1 MGGRTLRAA
10 VAAAL
15 LGACA
20 KAPAPIVE
28 ESTQTPAGETATVV
42 VSVAGAGTVGF
53 DGQPPCS
60 SGCRYSVPRNASVRL
75 VALPEAGTTFAGWA
89 GACSGTGECQFVAV
103 GDAQV
108 AAQFAPARVV
118 PAGELS
124 LTVEIGG
131 EGAGAVR
138 VYDAKD
144 RITQC
149 SRSCNVAVPRGR
161 TFIAAV
167 PAAGSKMPGWT
178 GACAGL
184 DECVLELSRDAALTA
199 TFDPVPPPPWVYA
212 AQDVTTLE
220 GLRVSP
226 SALDDAGAIAGT
238 YSAEAE
244 TGIFRWDGTL
254 QRTALPVGIS
264 ASVAATAGGLVVG
277 TLATGGSAMGEGHAF
292 VAASGAIHDLGTLGG
307 TWSRARAVNETGMI
321 VGAAALAGG
330 EVHAFSWKDGV
341 MIDLGTLRG
350 QAFSEAFAIAPDGAP
365 LGISCDS
372 PSAAPARCHVVRFDR
387 SGLSDL
393 GGLSDAMG
401 VIAMDP
407 ASDVALY
414 RYPSE
419 AFLWREGVV
428 YDISGEAAAY
438 AWSRLG
444 VFAGGRL
451 SSALCAPNSAGDAV
465 VAIWVPI
472 SEGDSG
478 ILALRHD
485 GALYDVNDLVQPQ
498 RIVEWPR
505 RIDGAQAINARG
517 QILAYAR
524 RAGGTHLL
532 LTPKAP

>member
-1 MGGRTLRAA
+1 MAGRTVRVAL
-10 VAAAL
+10 AAAL
-15 LGACA
+15 VGACA

-28 ESTQTPAGETATVV
+28 ESTQSPAGETATVV
-42 VSVAGAGTVGF
+42 VSVAGAGMVGF
-53 DGQPPCS
+53 GGQPPCS
-60 SGCRYSVPRNASVRL
+60 SSCRYSVPRHASVRL
-75 VALPEAGTTFAGWA
+75 LAIPDPSTTFAGWT

-103 GDAQV
+103 ADAQV
-108 AAQFAPARVV
+108 AAQFAPARV
-118 PAGELS
+118 ELS
-124 LTVEIGG
+124 VTVQIGG
-131 EGAGAVR
+131 EGTGAVR

-149 SRSCNVAVPRGR
+149 SRSCAVVVPPGR
-161 TFIAAV
+161 TFVAAV

-178 GACAGL
+178 GACEGL
-184 DECVLELSRDAALTA
+184 DECVLDLSQDVALTA

-212 AQDVTTLE
+212 AQDITTLE
-220 GLRVSP
+220 GLSVSP
-226 SALDDAGAIAGT
+226 SALDDSGAIAGT
-238 YSAEAE
+238 YVAAAE

-254 QRTALPVGIS
+254 QRTPLPDGIS
-264 ASVAATAGGLVVG
+264 ASVAATAAGLVVG
-277 TLATGGSAMGEGHAF
+277 TLATGGLAIGEGHAF
-292 VAASGAIHDLGTLGG
+292 VGASGKIHDLGTLGG
-307 TWSRARAVNETGMI
+307 TFSRARAVNEAGLI

-372 PSAAPARCHVVRFDR
+372 MSTVPAGCHVVRFDR

-393 GGLSDAMG
+393 GGLSDAMSVTG
-401 VIAMDP
+401 MNP
-407 ASDVALY
+407 AGDVALY

-419 AFLWREGVV
+419 NFLWREGVV
-428 YDISGEAAAY
+428 YDITGEAAAY

-532 LTPKAP
+532 LTPKVP

>member
-1 MGGRTLRAA
+1 LRAA
-10 VAAAL
+10 LAAAL

-20 KAPAPIVE
+20 KASAPIVE
-28 ESTQTPAGETATVV
+28 DSTQPPGGETATVV

-53 DGQPPCS
+53 EGQPPCS
-60 SGCRYSVPRNASVRL
+60 SACRYSVPRHASVRL
-75 VALPEAGTTFAGWA
+75 VALPVQGTTFAGWA
-89 GACSGTGECQFVAV
+89 GACSGTGECQFVALA
-103 GDAQV
+103 DAQV
-108 AAQFAPARVV
+108 AARFAPARIV

-124 LTVEIGG
+124 VTVQIGG
-131 EGAGAVR
+131 QGAGAVR

-149 SRSCNVAVPRGR
+149 SRSCTVVVPPGR
-161 TFIAAV
+161 TFVAAV

-178 GACAGL
+178 GACEGL
-184 DECVLELSRDAALTA
+184 DECVLDLSQDVALTA
-199 TFDPVPPPPWVYA
+199 TFDPVPPPPWVYG

-220 GLRVSP
+220 GLSVSP
-226 SALDDAGAIAGT
+226 SALDDSGAIAGT
-238 YSAEAE
+238 YAAGAE

-254 QRTALPVGIS
+254 QRTALPEGIS
-264 ASVAATAGGLVVG
+264 ASIAATAGGWVVG
-277 TLATGGSAMGEGHAF
+277 TLASSGRASGGGHAF

-307 TWSRARAVNETGMI
+307 TSSLAHAVNEAGLV
-321 VGAAALAGG
+321 VGAAALASG

-341 MIDLGTLRG
+341 MIDLGTLAG
-350 QAFSEAFAIAPDGAP
+350 QTFSEALAIAPDGVP
-365 LGISCDS
+365 LGRSCDFS
-372 PSAAPARCHVVRFDR
+372 TVPAGCRVVRFDR

-393 GGLSDAMG
+393 GGLSDASGAFSMN
-401 VIAMDP
+401 P
-407 ASDVALY
+407 AGDVAMY
-414 RYPSE
+414 RYPGE

-428 YDISGEAAAY
+428 HDISGEAAAY

-451 SSALCAPNSAGDAV
+451 SSALCAPNAAGDAV

-485 GALYDVNDLVQPQ
+485 GALYDVNDLLQPQ
-498 RIVEWPR
+498 PIVEWPR

-517 QILAYAR
+517 QILAYSR

>member
-1 MGGRTLRAA
+1 MGSRTLRAA

-28 ESTQTPAGETATVV
+28 ESTQPPAGETATVV
-42 VSVAGAGTVGF
+42 VSVTGAGTVGF

-60 SGCRYSVPRNASVRL
+60 SACRYSVPRHASVRL
-75 VALPEAGTTFAGWA
+75 VPLPESGTTFAGWA

-108 AAQFAPARVV
+108 AAQFSPARIA
-118 PAGELS
+118 PPGDLS

-149 SRSCNVAVPRGR
+149 SRSCTVGVPRGR
-161 TFIAAV
+161 TFVAAV

-178 GACAGL
+178 GACNGL
-184 DECVLELSRDAALTA
+184 DECVLDLSRDAGVTA
-199 TFDPVPPPPWVYA
+199 TFDPVPPPTWLYA

-220 GLRVSP
+220 DLRVSP
-226 SALDDAGAIAGT
+226 SALDDNGAIAGT
-238 YSAEAE
+238 YSSEAE

-264 ASVAATAGGLVVG
+264 ASVAATGGGLVVG
-277 TLATGGSAMGEGHAF
+277 TLASGGSAMGEGHAF

-307 TWSRARAVNETGMI
+307 TWSRARAVNEAGMI

-372 PSAAPARCHVVRFDR
+372 PSAAPARCQIVRFDR

-393 GGLSDAMG
+393 GDLSDAMG
-401 VIAMDP
+401 VVAMNP
-407 ASDVALY
+407 AGDVALH

-419 AFLWREGVV
+419 TFLWREGVV

-451 SSALCAPNSAGDAV
+451 SSALCAPNAGGDAV

-485 GALYDVNDLVQPQ
+485 GALYDVNDLLQPQ

>member
-10 VAAAL
+10 LAAAV

-20 KAPAPIVE
+20 KASAPIVE
-28 ESTQTPAGETATVV
+28 ESTQPPAGETATVV
-42 VSVAGAGTVGF
+42 LSVAGAGMVGF
-53 DGQPPCS
+53 EGQPPCS
-60 SGCRYSVPRNASVRL
+60 SACRYLVPRHASVRL
-75 VALPEAGTTFAGWA
+75 VALPAAGTTFAGWS

-103 GDAQV
+103 ADAQV
-108 AAQFAPARVV
+108 AAQFAPARVG

-124 LTVEIGG
+124 VTVQIGG

-149 SRSCNVAVPRGR
+149 SRSCAVVVPPGR
-161 TFIAAV
+161 TYIAAV

-178 GACAGL
+178 GACEGL
-184 DECVLELSRDAALTA
+184 DECVLDLSQDVALTA
-199 TFDPVPPPPWVYA
+199 TFDPVPPPPWAYA
-212 AQDVTTLE
+212 SHDVTTLE

-226 SALDDAGAIAGT
+226 SALDDSGAIAGT

-254 QRTALPVGIS
+254 QRTALPDGIS
-264 ASVAATAGGLVVG
+264 ASVTATAGGLVVG
-277 TLATGGSAMGEGHAF
+277 TLATGRSATGEGHAF

-307 TWSRARAVNETGMI
+307 NWSRSRAVNEAGL
-321 VGAAALAGG
+321 VAGAAALAGG
-330 EVHAFSWKDGV
+330 EVHAFSWKDGL
-341 MIDLGTLRG
+341 MIDLGTLAG
-350 QAFSEAFAIAPDGAP
+350 QAFSEALAIAPDGVP
-365 LGISCDS
+365 LGMSCDS
-372 PSAAPARCHVVRFDR
+372 PSTVPAGCHVVRFDR
-387 SGLSDL
+387 SGVSDL
-393 GGLSDAMG
+393 GSLSDDMG
-401 VIAMDP
+401 VMSMNP
-407 ASDVALY
+407 AGDVALN
-414 RYPSE
+414 RYPGE

-428 YDISGEAAAY
+428 HDISGEAAAY
-438 AWSRLG
+438 AWGRLG

-451 SSALCAPNSAGDAV
+451 STALCAPNAAGDAV

-485 GALYDVNDLVQPQ
+485 GALYDVNDLVQP
-498 RIVEWPR
+498 RILEWPR
-505 RIDGAQAINARG
+505 RIDGAQAVNARG
-517 QILAYAR
+517 QVLAYSR

>member
-1 MGGRTLRAA
+1 MAGRTVRVAL
-10 VAAAL
+10 AAAL
-15 LGACA
+15 VGACA

-28 ESTQTPAGETATVV
+28 ESTQSPAGETATVV
-42 VSVAGAGTVGF
+42 VSVAGAGRVGF
-53 DGQPPCS
+53 DGQPPCPS
-60 SGCRYSVPRNASVRL
+60 SCRYSVPRHASVRL
-75 VALPEAGTTFAGWA
+75 LAIPDPSTTFAGWA
-89 GACSGTGECQFVAV
+89 GACSGTGECQFIAAA
-103 GDAQV
+103 DAQV
-108 AAQFAPARVV
+108 GAQFAPVKAV
-118 PAGELS
+118 PPGGLS

-149 SRSCNVAVPRGR
+149 SRNCTVVVPPGR
-161 TFIAAV
+161 TFVAAV
-167 PAAGSKMPGWT
+167 PAAGSKMLGWT
-178 GACAGL
+178 GACGGL
-184 DECVLELSRDAALTA
+184 DECVLDLSRGAALTA
-199 TFDPVPPPPWVYA
+199 TFDPVPPPPWVYVA
-212 AQDVTTLE
+212 EDVTTLE
-220 GLRVSP
+220 GLPVSP
-226 SALDDAGAIAGT
+226 SALDDEGAIAGT

-254 QRTALPVGIS
+254 QRTPLPEGIS
-264 ASVAATAGGLVVG
+264 ASVAATAAGLVVG
-277 TLATGGSAMGEGHAF
+277 TLATGGLAIGEGHAF
-292 VAASGAIHDLGTLGG
+292 VVASRMIHDLGTLGG
-307 TWSRARAVNETGMI
+307 TWSRARAVNEAGLI

-350 QAFSEAFAIAPDGAP
+350 QAFSEAFAIAPDGVP

-372 PSAAPARCHVVRFDR
+372 PSTVPAGCHVVRFDR

-393 GGLSDAMG
+393 GGLSDAMS
-401 VIAMDP
+401 VTAMNP
-407 ASDVALY
+407 AGDVALY

-419 AFLWREGVV
+419 NFLWREGVV

-451 SSALCAPNSAGDAV
+451 SSALCAPNAAGDAV

-478 ILALRHD
+478 VLALRHD

>member
-1 MGGRTLRAA
+1 LRAA
-10 VAAAL
+10 LAAAL
-15 LGACA
+15 LAACA
-20 KAPAPIVE
+20 KASAPIVG
-28 ESTQTPAGETATVV
+28 ESTQQPGGETATVAV
-42 VSVAGAGTVGF
+42 NVIGAGVVGF
-53 DGQPPCS
+53 EGQLPCS
-60 SGCRYSVPRNASVRL
+60 SACRYSVPRHASVRL
-75 VALPEAGTTFAGWA
+75 VALPEPGTTFAGWA

-103 GDAQV
+103 ADAQV
-108 AAQFAPARVV
+108 AAQFPPARVV

-124 LTVEIGG
+124 VRVQIGG
-131 EGAGAVR
+131 KGAGTVR
-138 VYDAKD
+138 IYDAKD

-149 SRSCNVAVPRGR
+149 SRGCTVVVPPGR
-161 TFIAAV
+161 TYVAAV

-178 GACAGL
+178 GACEGL
-184 DECVLELSRDAALTA
+184 DECVLDLSQDAALTA

-212 AQDVTTLE
+212 AEDVTTLE

-226 SALDDAGAIAGT
+226 SALDDSGAIAGT

-254 QRTALPVGIS
+254 QRTALPAGIS

-277 TLATGGSAMGEGHAF
+277 TLATGGSGTGEGHAF
-292 VAASGAIHDLGTLGG
+292 AAASGAIHDLGTLGG
-307 TWSRARAVNETGMI
+307 TWSRARAVNEAGVV

-341 MIDLGTLRG
+341 MIDLGTLAG
-350 QAFSEAFAIAPDGAP
+350 QAFSEALAIAPDGVS
-365 LGISCDS
+365 LGMSCDS
-372 PSAAPARCHVVRFDR
+372 PTTVPAGCHVVRFGG

-393 GGLSDAMG
+393 GGLSDAMA
-401 VIAMDP
+401 VISMNP
-407 ASDVALY
+407 AGDVALY
-414 RYPSE
+414 RYPGE

-428 YDISGEAAAY
+428 HDISGEAAAY

-451 SSALCAPNSAGDAV
+451 SSALCAPNAAGDAV
-465 VAIWVPI
+465 AAVWVPI

-485 GALYDVNDLVQPQ
+485 GALYDVNDLVQPPP
-498 RIVEWPR
+498 IVDWPR

-517 QILAYAR
+517 QVLAYSR